1 MAGVIASKVRK
12 QRSALK
18 ADASRDAET
27 QNNYL
32 NVGNV
37 YFLRLFWIHF
47 FFEYLI
53 AFCWREMVQ
62 GKKKDQKDPEQSL

>member
-18 ADASRDAET
+18 ADTSTDAET
-27 QNNYL
+27 QQNKYL

-37 YFLRLFWIHF
+37 QFLTILWGK
-47 FFEYLI
+47 LI
-53 AFCWREMVQ
+53 KSTKLSKC
-62 GKKKDQKDPEQSL
+62 

>member
-18 ADASRDAET
+18 ADANRDAET

-47 FFEYLI
+47 LEYLT
-53 AFCWREMVQ
+53 ASCWREMVQ
-62 GKKKDQKDPEQSL
+62 GKEKDQKDLEQSL

>member
-18 ADASRDAET
+18 ADTSTDAET
-27 QNNYL
+27 QQNKYL

-37 YFLRLFWIHF
+37 QFLKILWGK
-47 FFEYLI
+47 LI
-53 AFCWREMVQ
+53 KST
-62 GKKKDQKDPEQSL
+62 KKMSKC

>member
-18 ADASRDAET
+18 ADTSRDAET
-27 QNNYL
+27 QQQNKYL

-37 YFLRLFWIHF
+37 QFLTI
-47 FFEYLI
+47 LI
-53 AFCWREMVQ
+53 L
-62 GKKKDQKDPEQSL
+62 GKLINPHKIF

>member
-18 ADASRDAET
+18 ADTSRDAET
-27 QNNYL
+27 QQQNKYL

-37 YFLRLFWIHF
+37 QFLTILLGKLINPHKIFVKWIRARVG
-47 FFEYLI
+47 L
-53 AFCWREMVQ
+53 
-62 GKKKDQKDPEQSL
+62 

>member
-18 ADASRDAET
+18 ADANRDAET
-27 QNNYL
+27 QNKYL

-37 YFLRLFWIHF
+37 YFSRLFWIHF
-47 FFEYLI
+47 LYNIELLSADVKWSRGRRRI
-53 AFCWREMVQ
+53 RRT
-62 GKKKDQKDPEQSL
+62 

>member
-18 ADASRDAET
+18 ADTSRDAET

-37 YFLRLFWIHF
+37 L
-47 FFEYLI
+47 
-53 AFCWREMVQ
+53 V
-62 GKKKDQKDPEQSL
+62 S